1 MNVKNNFKDI
11 EILGIRLS
19 STNLSLNTKDQQ
31 MQCLSYMMNFTE
43 NYFCIICG
51 DLNSDINKAQKSE
64 RAGTL
69 YNKYLIGVSLTQL
82 SYQDEKNRCIHLEI
96 SLIDYIL
103 IPDFARFNSSNVM
116 IENSVPFEVS
126 DHLPLFTTL
135 TCEIFA
141 ALHSRSFPKLKWK
154 KTTNYVPNGI

>member
-1 MNVKNNFKDI
+1 
-11 EILGIRLS
+11 
-19 STNLSLNTKDQQ
+19 
-31 MQCLSYMMNFTE
+31 MNFTE

-103 IPDFARFNSSNVM
+103 IPDFARFNSLNVM

-135 TCEIFA
+135 PCEIFT

>member
-1 MNVKNNFKDI
+1 
-11 EILGIRLS
+11 
-19 STNLSLNTKDQQ
+19 

-103 IPDFARFNSSNVM
+103 IPDFARFNSLNVM

-126 DHLPLFTTL
+126 DHLRYSQHYRVKYLLLFIQDLFQSLNGRKPLTMYQTEFDMYL
-135 TCEIFA
+135 N
-141 ALHSRSFPKLKWK
+141 HKWNRLIQQRREK
-154 KTTNYVPNGI
+154 SQIIL